1 MLEAS
6 TPQMLKAPLSASGE
20 FSVLP
25 RPGGDCRSPPLA
37 GWAIGTASIAPC
49 ARFIQNAHARPRRAA
64 LRAWAQA
71 CLGLSGFILNPWQ
84 TLETPTLV
92 NAREERAIAVSIV
105 EFLDFEDWERVF
117 LVSRCTFET
126 PSDLVQLQYD
136 MALVAELREADRG
149 TSPLG

>member
-25 RPGGDCRSPPLA
+25 RPGGDCRSPLA

-49 ARFIQNAHARPRRAA
+49 ARFIKKRACTSET
-64 LRAWAQA
+64 R
-71 CLGLSGFILNPWQ
+71 CPSRFGSSMFGSLSSHSESMADPGDPDA
-84 TLETPTLV
+84 V
-92 NAREERAIAVSIV
+92 NAREEMAIAVSIV

>member
-25 RPGGDCRSPPLA
+25 RPGGDCRSPLA

-49 ARFIQNAHARPRRAA
+49 ARFIKNAHARPRRAA

-71 CLGLSGFILNPWQ
+71 CLGLSALILNPWQ
-84 TLETPTLV
+84 TLETPTLSTQ
-92 NAREERAIAVSIV
+92 EKKRAIAVSIV
-105 EFLDFEDWERVF
+105 EFLDFEDWERV
-117 LVSRCTFET
+117 LPVSRCTFKT
-126 PSDLVQLQYD
+126 ASDLVQL
-136 MALVAELREADRG
+136 LREADRG